1 MERNK
6 LTNYPLAVFHDT
18 ESVKEMKLQW
28 AWLAVWSLVPWASIY
43 LEHSSYQY
51 LQMNTSN
58 CYPRVLWDASPS
70 HSFLF
75 PSLNFCE
82 LFSTFLSYLDKIR
95 EIFNPLMIL
104 LTNGFKCKIHQIHCL
119 PLHQNANNL
128 CHKIMVFKF
137 FYFRLFYIFNIF

>member
-1 MERNK
+1 
-6 LTNYPLAVFHDT
+6 
-18 ESVKEMKLQW
+18 MKLQW

-82 LFSTFLSYLDKIR
+82 LFLHFYLIWTKSEKSLIHWWYFWQMVLNAKFIKYIVSRYIKMQIICVIKLWFLNFSISGFSIFSTYSR
-95 EIFNPLMIL
+95 MWIFENIL
-104 LTNGFKCKIHQIHCL
+104 NS
-119 PLHQNANNL
+119 
-128 CHKIMVFKF
+128 
-137 FYFRLFYIFNIF
+137 